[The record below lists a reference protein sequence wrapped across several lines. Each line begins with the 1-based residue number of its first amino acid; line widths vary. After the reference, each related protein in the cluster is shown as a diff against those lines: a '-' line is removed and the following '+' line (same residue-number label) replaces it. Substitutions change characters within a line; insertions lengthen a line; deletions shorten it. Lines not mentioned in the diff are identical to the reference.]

1 MELLFQVFHV
11 MSCCWLPVNI
21 INVEGQHDMEYKMRM
36 LSTPKF
42 NKKEVDNMLISPIH
56 FLRLL
61 FLDPYNTDVVN
72 NSFLDP
78 GTKQP

>member
-1 MELLFQVFHV
+1 MTSLSSKGYTGGVVGNRRHELTHLRLNSITV
-11 MSCCWLPVNI
+11 L
-21 INVEGQHDMEYKMRM
+21 
-36 LSTPKF
+36 
-42 NKKEVDNMLISPIH
+42 H